1 MRRNALGTGPFGTCD
16 MPGANLVERGLE
28 TWRPHGLGHGEGAA
42 GAVDQPSDEF
52 VRFHRI
58 TMRCLSIRL
67 VFSKLFQDAY
77 FLIVRPVSQAVD
89 LQCVVAVADVSCLL
103 PAPLQDWSAF
113 ACGRQECHH
122 SSSHCYFFCAIGSD
136 GDGDGDGDGAAV
148 TKFSGGSAG
157 G

>member
-1 MRRNALGTGPFGTCD
+1 
-16 MPGANLVERGLE
+16 LE

-89 LQCVVAVADVSCLL
+89 LQCVVAVADVSPSLSSSQRNPNKINSLARHGGAYGTTLAL
-103 PAPLQDWSAF
+103 PAAF
-113 ACGRQECHH
+113 L
-122 SSSHCYFFCAIGSD
+122 I
-136 GDGDGDGDGAAV
+136 
-148 TKFSGGSAG
+148 
-157 G
+157 